1 LDRFYRRAHLF
12 IDHRATRPAGHRAR
26 PCSACSESARGRQ
39 CHARQEDGRRRR
51 SLASSRATGQRAA
64 SIEATRPAR
73 PSPPEASPA
82 TRMTLAAAS
91 VRTSPRRRG
100 PKPVRRDRRRVPV
113 QREEVEHLP
122 CFIRRQQPP
131 DKTA

>member
-26 PCSACSESARGRQ
+26 PCSACSESAGGRQ

-51 SLASSRATGQRAA
+51 SLASSRAPGQRAA
-64 SIEATRPAR
+64 SIEATQPSR

-82 TRMTLAAAS
+82 TRMILAAAS

-100 PKPVRRDRRRVPV
+100 RKP
-113 QREEVEHLP
+113 P
-122 CFIRRQQPP
+122 CAAIGGECPYNATRSS
-131 DKTA
+131 TAVFHPASTAS